1 VSQEAAGAGE
11 ARIYDQ
17 GYRPWTGPRGAVGT
31 RFWIVAWH
39 ELAQAWKN
47 KWFRRV
53 VWASF
58 FPLGVFSVLL
68 IVTSRLG
75 GVVQLGPADTWVQ
88 FWGVQ
93 QLFAMLVVYH
103 LGRNAIAEDLRTGA
117 LAVYF
122 SRPVSFAQY
131 LGGKWLAVALGVAGV
146 TLAPGLVLAV
156 FQALVG
162 EQTGPL
168 VFLRAALSLVVLTA
182 LLAAVEGAVVLAISS
197 LAPRGRVAGIVWVLV
212 FFLSAGL
219 GAGLAEASGVEALGA
234 LGFPD
239 AHARLAERLFGLRD
253 LDVAALWALGSH
265 GLWTLG
271 ALGIVLLRLRRWR
284 GY

>member
-1 VSQEAAGAGE
+1 MSQASPVSE

-17 GYRPWTGPRGAVGT
+17 GYHSWSGPRGAVGT

-39 ELAQAWKN
+39 EIAQAWKN

-53 VWASF
+53 VWIAF
-58 FPLGVFSVLL
+58 FPLGVFSVML
-68 IVTSRLG
+68 IVYSRLG
-75 GVVQLGPADTWVQ
+75 GFVQAGPADIWIQ

-93 QLFAMLVVYH
+93 QFFAMLVVYH

-117 LAVYF
+117 LGVYF

-131 LGGKWLAVALGVAGV
+131 LGGKWLAVALGVGGV
-146 TLAPGLVLAV
+146 TLAPGLVLAAV
-156 FQALVG
+156 QALVG
-162 EQTGPL
+162 QETGPL
-168 VFLRAALSLVVLTA
+168 VFLRSTAAVVVLSA

-197 LAPRGRVAGIVWVLV
+197 LAPRGRVAGIAWVLV

-219 GAGLAEASGVEALGA
+219 SAALAEGTGLPVLRMV
-234 LGFPD
+234 GFPD
-239 AHARLAERLFGLRD
+239 AHARLAEWLFGQDGFDATALAA
-253 LDVAALWALGSH
+253 LASHALWALG
-265 GLWTLG
+265 GL
-271 ALGIVLLRLRRWR
+271 AIVLARLRRWR